1 MKRNINSIICV
12 SALAASLLASCQAD
26 FEDINRDHRQPT
38 EEQLEQDNLNV
49 GGFVTSF
56 EESIFPVGSS
66 GTGYVNDY
74 QIPYTL
80 AGACRI
86 SNSTD
91 YQGRSSSQSNRYLWS
106 NSLYQG
112 WYCWCYN
119 S

>member
-38 EEQLEQDNLNV
+38 ETQLEQDNLNV

-80 AGACRI
+80 AGACWI
-86 SNSTD
+86 GYMAPAQNKWV
-91 YQGRSSSQSNRYLWS
+91 GRGFPSYALKPWSQ
-106 NSLYQG
+106 
-112 WYCWCYN
+112 
-119 S
+119 